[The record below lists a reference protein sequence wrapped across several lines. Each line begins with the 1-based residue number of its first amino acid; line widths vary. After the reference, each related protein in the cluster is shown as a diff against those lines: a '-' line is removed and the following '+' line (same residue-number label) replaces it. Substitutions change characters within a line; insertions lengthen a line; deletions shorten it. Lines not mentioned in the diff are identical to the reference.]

1 MGLIDEVRDHDEKL
15 LNEVVLPLL
24 NVSRRMPNGE
34 VNPQEINQQQLYM
47 TSAGV
52 KTSFAYQK
60 LIDIFITS
68 IIAPDTTFCFGCDY
82 RIPLLHGLID
92 KAFVMNQKA
101 SASYS
106 DEAFAREYL
115 SSWTGSDDESWF
127 NYERLLRYRK
137 LKNPEKHY
145 INRAGVKQFYLLS
158 VDVGRFH
165 DQTVA
170 MIFRVTQKAEKYYS
184 ALVNIKVLGLTAER
198 KRMQQQAID
207 VKKLIFDYSPRE
219 VVIDTNGVG
228 AGLADEMIVSQ
239 IEDGVTYPAYGFFND
254 ENYKKIQ
261 PKDAPQILFS
271 MKANAT
277 LKPQLHSN
285 VFNRINS
292 GRVRFL
298 IKEQEAKSLLLET
311 KVGRRMD
318 PVQRAQRLMPHE
330 LTTKLFEEML
340 NLRLKRTGTSLDIN
354 LEQINTRYPD
364 DKYMAFAYGLWRIK
378 ELEETEIK
386 KQKRRNAI
394 NISEL
399 VFYTGR

>member
-106 DEAFAREYL
+106 DEAFSREYL

-127 NYERLLRYRK
+127 DYERLLRYRK

-145 INRAGVKQFYLLS
+145 INRVGTKQFYLLS

-165 DQTVA
+165 DQTVV
-170 MIFRVTQKAEKYYS
+170 MIFRVTQKAEKYYA
-184 ALVNIKVLGLTAER
+184 ALVNIKVLGLTPDR

-207 VKKLIFDYSPRE
+207 IKKLIFDYSPRE

-318 PVQRAQRLMPHE
+318 PVQRAKRLMPHE

-386 KQKRRNAI
+386 KQKRRSAI

>member
-106 DEAFAREYL
+106 DEAFSREYL

-127 NYERLLRYRK
+127 DYERLLRYRK

-145 INRAGVKQFYLLS
+145 INRAGIKQFYLLS

-165 DQTVA
+165 DQTVV
-170 MIFRVTQKAEKYYS
+170 MIFRVTQKAEKYYA
-184 ALVNIKVLGLTAER
+184 ALVNIKVLGLTPDR

-207 VKKLIFDYSPRE
+207 IKKLIFDYSPRE

-239 IEDGVTYPAYGFFND
+239 VEDGVTYPAYGFFND

-261 PKDAPQILFS
+261 PKDTPQILFS
-271 MKANAT
+271 MKATAT

-318 PVQRAQRLMPHE
+318 PVQRAKRLMPHE

-386 KQKRRNAI
+386 KQKRRSAI